1 MQISKAYDLFSDC
14 IRQGSYLG
22 LSRIQALMD
31 KLGNPQDKLKFIHIA
46 GTNGKGSIAA
56 MLSSILSVSG
66 YKTGLYTSPSL
77 VEFNERI
84 QCNGAMI
91 PDNELTALIPLV
103 RQAAFELTNEGFELP
118 SEFEFVT
125 ALGFL
130 WFNQQ
135 MCDIVVLEVG
145 LGGRLDATN
154 VIKSTEVAVIA
165 AIDFDHTKELGDTLD
180 KIAAE
185 KAEIIKFGCDVV
197 QYQQDEVVS
206 RVIEAK
212 CNNVNAILHNADF
225 NKLKIVST
233 NIDGQLISYKDIKD
247 VSIPLLGVHQP
258 KNAAVVFEVIDVL
271 KNKGYQID
279 DKKLRNG
286 LKATTW
292 HARLEVLQKKPLV
305 ILDGGHNPHGVKAL
319 AESLIQLLPEQKFT
333 FVCGILQDKDSEKML
348 SYISPLAECII
359 TLNVK
364 NARALQSDKL
374 AEVASRYCDK
384 VFICN
389 EISDAFDIAFKSNNP
404 ICCFGSLYM
413 AGEVLQYF
421 NLRGDINY
429 EL

>member
-14 IRQGSYLG
+14 TRQGSYLG
-22 LSRIQALMD
+22 LSRIQTLMN

-84 QCNGAMI
+84 QCNGEMI
-91 PDNELTALIPLV
+91 PDDELVKLVPLV
-103 RQAAFELTNEGFELP
+103 KQAALELTNEGFELP

-135 MCDIVVLEVG
+135 KCDIVVLEVG

-154 VIKSTEVAVIA
+154 VIKSTEVAVIG

-185 KAEIIKFGCDVV
+185 KAEIIKYGCDVV
-197 QYQQDEVVS
+197 QYQQNETVS
-206 RVIEAK
+206 RVIETK
-212 CNNVNAILHNADF
+212 CNDVNAVLHTTDF
-225 NKLKIVST
+225 NKLEIINTS
-233 NIDGQLISYKDIKD
+233 IDGQLINYKDKKD
-247 VSIPLLGVHQP
+247 IFIPLLGVHQP
-258 KNAAVVFEVIDVL
+258 KNAAVVFEVVDVL
-271 KNKGYQID
+271 KNKGYRID
-279 DKKLRNG
+279 DTTFRNG
-286 LKATTW
+286 LKATKW
-292 HARLEVLQKKPLV
+292 HARLEVLQKNPLV

-319 AESLIQLLPEQKFT
+319 AESLNQLLPDQKFT
-333 FVCGILQDKDSEKML
+333 FVCGILEDKDYEKML

-364 NARALQSDKL
+364 NARTLRADKL
-374 AEVASRYCDK
+374 AEVASHYCDN
-384 VFICN
+384 VFVCD
-389 EISDAFDIAFKSNNP
+389 EIPDAFDIAFESGYP

-413 AGEVLQYF
+413 AGEVLLYF
-421 NLRGDINY
+421 KLREDK
-429 EL
+429 